1 MYFFSLFLLKSLIME
16 NNLTY
21 QIGLTMINGIGDVLA
36 RHLLETLGN
45 AEAVFTEKPR
55 LLEKIPGIGAKHIAE
70 IRRPEVLRLAESEV
84 AFVEKHKIKTFFI
97 TEPDYPVRL
106 RECPDA
112 PVLFYF
118 KGNADLNVPRVISI
132 VGTRKSTP
140 YGRALTETLIH
151 DLSDIYPDLL
161 IVSGLAYGVD
171 IQAHRSALEA
181 NLPTVAVLAH
191 GLDII
196 YPSMHRDTAR
206 NMIDQGGLLT
216 DYPSKTNPDRQN
228 FVKRNRIVAGL
239 SEATVVI
246 ESAAKGGSLI
256 TADIAFSYG
265 RDVLTFPGRTTDE
278 QSKGCNALIRQN
290 KAALIT
296 SAEDLIRALCWENPQ
311 QPMNA
316 PVQIPISFPEDSAYQ
331 KIVSHFQDKKEI
343 HINELA
349 RLAETPVY
357 ELSSIL
363 FDLEMEGVLKILP
376 GGIYRLT

>member
-1 MYFFSLFLLKSLIME
+1 ME
-16 NNLTY
+16 NNFIC

-36 RHLLETLGN
+36 RHLLEALGS
-45 AEAVFTEKPR
+45 AEAIFSASPR
-55 LLEKIPGIGAKHIAE
+55 LLEKIPGIGGKHIAE
-70 IRRPEVLRLAESEV
+70 IRRPEVLRLAEKEA
-84 AFVEKHKIKTFFI
+84 AFTEKHRIKTFFI
-97 TEPDYPVRL
+97 TEPDYPARL
-106 RECPDA
+106 RECQDA
-112 PVLFYF
+112 PVMIYF
-118 KGNADLNVPRVISI
+118 KGNADLNASRMISI

-151 DLSDIYPDLL
+151 DLSAIYPDLL
-161 IVSGLAYGVD
+161 IISGLAYGVD

-196 YPSMHRDTAR
+196 YPSTHRDTAKSMLDR
-206 NMIDQGGLLT
+206 GGLLT
-216 DYPSKTNPDRQN
+216 DYPSGINPDRQN
-228 FVKRNRIVAGL
+228 FVRRNRIVAGL

-296 SAEDLIRALCWENPQ
+296 SAEDLINALCWENPK
-311 QPMNA
+311 QPKKA
-316 PVQIPISFPEDSAYQ
+316 PVQIPISFPEDSVYQ
-331 KIVSHFQDKKEI
+331 KVVSHFQGEKEL

-349 RLAETPVY
+349 RLAEIPVY

-376 GGIYRLT
+376 GGMYKLACS

>member
-1 MYFFSLFLLKSLIME
+1 ME
-16 NNLTY
+16 NNLIY
-21 QIGLTMINGIGDVLA
+21 QIGLTRINGVGDVLA
-36 RHLLETLGN
+36 RHLLETVGD
-45 AEAVFTEKPR
+45 AKAVFTEKAR

-70 IRRPEVLRLAESEV
+70 IRRPEVLRLAEEE
-84 AFVEKHKIKTFFI
+84 ATFVEKHKIKTFLI
-97 TEPDYPVRL
+97 TAPDYPARL
-106 RECPDA
+106 KECPDA

-118 KGNADLNVPRVISI
+118 KGKAELNASRVISL

-151 DLSDIYPDLL
+151 DLAEIYPELL
-161 IVSGLAYGVD
+161 IVSGLAYGID

-181 NLPTVAVLAH
+181 NLPTVGVLAH
-191 GLDII
+191 GLDLI

-206 NMIDQGGLLT
+206 NMLDRGGLLT
-216 DYPSKTNPDRQN
+216 DYPSRTNPDRQN

-296 SAEDLIRALCWENPQ
+296 SADDLIAALCWENPL
-311 QPMNA
+311 QPHNA
-316 PVQIPISFPEDSAYQ
+316 PQQIPITFPEDSVHQ
-331 KIVSHFQDKKEI
+331 KVVSHFRTTKEI
-343 HINELA
+343 HINTLA
-349 RLAETPVY
+349 RLVEIPVY

-363 FDLEMEGVLKILP
+363 FDLEMEGILKVLP
-376 GGIYRLT
+376 GGMYRLA

>member
-1 MYFFSLFLLKSLIME
+1 MDH
-16 NNLTY
+16 NLTC
-21 QIGLTMINGIGDVLA
+21 QIGLTMINGVGDVLA
-36 RHLLETLGN
+36 RHLLETLGS
-45 AEAVFTEKPR
+45 AEAVFTESPR

-70 IRRPEVLRLAESEV
+70 IRRPEVLRAAEKEA

-97 TEPDYPVRL
+97 TEPDYPARL

-112 PVLFYF
+112 PVLCYF
-118 KGNADLNVPRVISI
+118 KGNADLNVSRVISI
-132 VGTRKSTP
+132 VGTRKATS

-151 DLSDIYPDLL
+151 DLSELYPDLL

-171 IQAHRSALEA
+171 IQAHRAALDV

-191 GLDII
+191 GLDTI
-196 YPSMHRDTAR
+196 YPSAHRDTAR
-206 NMIDQGGLLT
+206 NMLERGGLFT
-216 DYPSKTNPDRQN
+216 DYPSGTNPDRQN

-278 QSKGCNALIRQN
+278 QSKGCNALIRRN

-296 SAEDLIRALCWENPQ
+296 SADDLVAALCWENPSQ
-311 QPMNA
+311 SKHA
-316 PVQIPISFPEDSAYQ
+316 PVQIPISFPEESTYQ
-331 KIVSHFQDKKEI
+331 KILSHFRGEKEI

-349 RLAETPVY
+349 RLAEIPVY
-357 ELSSIL
+357 ELSSVL
-363 FDLEMEGVLKILP
+363 FDLEMEGLLKILP
-376 GGIYRLT
+376 GGMYKLTQV